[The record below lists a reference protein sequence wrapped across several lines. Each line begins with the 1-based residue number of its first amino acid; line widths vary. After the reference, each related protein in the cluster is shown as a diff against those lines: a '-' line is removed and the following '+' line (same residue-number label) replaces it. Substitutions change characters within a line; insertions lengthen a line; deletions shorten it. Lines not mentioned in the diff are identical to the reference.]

1 MVVRDRIELSTFRFS
16 EGLSST
22 WEPVS
27 NAAPQPALPADGPV
41 RSLRQQFS
49 RCANV
54 CRVMPFRP
62 CYPRV
67 GPLPD
72 PDLCCSCVGR
82 SRPGQPSRLRLRPS
96 APARGP
102 KTGRRRPS
110 TWSATHPATPAARP
124 GITHRDER
132 NVHRRI
138 KPPISLP
145 NTSGRVLCRRRG
157 LLRPYRPVRA
167 PGRALVRREWCG
179 LSGSDARERKR
190 RVPARTGSGR
200 HGRWCWRTSR
210 GPGRPRD
217 PVTSCCGWLSGP
229 AGGRAPARR
238 GFPSRSPGPIRDRP
252 GNRPCRP
259 DTPGSECCCRS

>member
-1 MVVRDRIELSTFRFS
+1 
-16 EGLSST
+16 
-22 WEPVS
+22 VS

-96 APARGP
+96 APAGGP

-138 KPPISLP
+138 KPPISP
-145 NTSGRVLCRRRG
+145 TRRG
-157 LLRPYRPVRA
+157 QA
-167 PGRALVRREWCG
+167 AG
-179 LSGSDARERKR
+179 L
-190 RVPARTGSGR
+190 
-200 HGRWCWRTSR
+200 
-210 GPGRPRD
+210 
-217 PVTSCCGWLSGP
+217 
-229 AGGRAPARR
+229 
-238 GFPSRSPGPIRDRP
+238 IR
-252 GNRPCRP
+252 GNRRTDPPLRAAKDLTIRLPATRWRRDGLAWSSVRQIACH
-259 DTPGSECCCRS
+259 SLS